1 MELML
6 DNSKIL
12 WHRERVKNWIEGKR
26 IYPITID
33 MALTQACG
41 YNCIFC
47 YSKNFQTNERHRIT
61 WEIAKN
67 FLDDCAEMKVK
78 AISLVSDGE
87 STINPI
93 WTDFV
98 VYAKKLG
105 IDIAVGSCGYF
116 MNKKDLEKV
125 LPKLTY
131 FRFNISAGTPERYS
145 FIHGVP
151 KDYFNKVSQNILDA
165 VEIKKKNNLNVTI
178 GMQMVLMPQYH
189 EDVIPLSKLAVDL
202 GADYLIIKHCSD
214 DENHSLG
221 IDYNRYQDLENL
233 LKEAESMST
242 DQTPIVIKWNKI
254 REGNVR
260 CYKKCYGPAFHLQIS
275 GSGLV
280 APCGMLFGEKYKK
293 YHIDR
298 FTEKRFKEIVNSEKY
313 WSIMKEL
320 ASDNFDAQTMCGCL
334 CLQHHT
340 NNVLDQIKKGQLDFN
355 NQLDEI
361 PQHRNFI

>member
-12 WHRERVKNWIEGKR
+12 WHQERVKNWVEGKR

-67 FLDDCAEMKVK
+67 FIDDCAEMDVK

-87 STINPI
+87 STLNPI

-105 IDIAVGSCGYF
+105 IDVAVGSCGYF
-116 MNKKDLEKV
+116 MDKKDLEKV

-131 FRFNISAGTPERYS
+131 FRFNISAGTPERYG

-151 KDYFNKVSQNILDA
+151 NDYFNKVCQN
-165 VEIKKKNNLNVTI
+165 
-178 GMQMVLMPQYH
+178 
-189 EDVIPLSKLAVDL
+189 
-202 GADYLIIKHCSD
+202 
-214 DENHSLG
+214 NH
-221 IDYNRYQDLENL
+221 
-233 LKEAESMST
+233 
-242 DQTPIVIKWNKI
+242 
-254 REGNVR
+254 
-260 CYKKCYGPAFHLQIS
+260 
-275 GSGLV
+275 
-280 APCGMLFGEKYKK
+280 
-293 YHIDR
+293 
-298 FTEKRFKEIVNSEKY
+298 
-313 WSIMKEL
+313 
-320 ASDNFDAQTMCGCL
+320 
-334 CLQHHT
+334 
-340 NNVLDQIKKGQLDFN
+340 
-355 NQLDEI
+355 
-361 PQHRNFI
+361 